1 MGRHVPT
8 DLTDQIAED
17 AALPATHASDGTQTT
32 AHPLPDVIEADK
44 YLKGQ
49 AALEGANDSGG
60 PRSGW
65 GRLRTARAV
74 PPGAV

>member
-1 MGRHVPT
+1 MP
-8 DLTDQIAED
+8 DLTDQIVSEAAEPIASSGD
-17 AALPATHASDGTQTT
+17 GESATGRTLTE
-32 AHPLPDVIEADK
+32 LIEADK

-49 AALEGANDSGG
+49 QAVSVPNENGG

-65 GRLRTARAV
+65 GGLRTARAI

>member
-1 MGRHVPT
+1 MPN
-8 DLTDQIAED
+8 DLTEQIVEE
-17 AALPATHASDGTQTT
+17 AALPSVHATDGQQTT
-32 AHPLPDVIEADK
+32 ARPLPDLIETDK

-49 AALEGANDSGG
+49 TALDGTNASGG

-65 GRLRTARAV
+65 GRLRTAQAV

>member
-1 MGRHVPT
+1 MP
-8 DLTDQIAED
+8 DLTEQIVSD
-17 AALPATHASDGTQTT
+17 AAEPIASSGDGESATGRTLTE
-32 AHPLPDVIEADK
+32 LIEADK

-49 AALEGANDSGG
+49 QAVSGSNDSGG

-65 GRLRTARAV
+65 GGLRTARAV